1 MGWIIFS
8 RIQKDKCGSR
18 ALAVIQKRGNAG
30 NRALRVEVERNGGEK
45 WSDSRYFK
53 ILT

>member
-8 RIQKDKCGSR
+8 GIQEDMGGSR

-30 NRALRVEVERNGGEK
+30 NRALSMEVERDGLMLDTLK
-45 WSDSRYFK
+45 Y
-53 ILT
+53 

>member
-8 RIQKDKCGSR
+8 RIQEDIGGSR

-30 NRALRVEVERNGGEK
+30 NRASSVELERNGL
-45 WSDSRYFK
+45 
-53 ILT
+53 ILDILKH